1 MSYTE
6 VKVSNEFIKLR
17 TEDMRFD
24 KPIVDRL
31 LPRMREIIEQT
42 VLFLLTT
49 TITKTKTPFSK
60 ALCLLIILSKL

>member
-60 ALCLLIILSKL
+60 AFCLYY

>member
-1 MSYTE
+1 
-6 VKVSNEFIKLR
+6 
-17 TEDMRFD
+17 MRFD